1 MEGSNAQPLQWAA
14 GAGDIEI
21 VRYHLAC
28 GADVNALRA
37 SCGGETALQAA
48 AISCQVGV
56 ILILL
61 EAGTDVT
68 ALAATASGRT
78 AIEGEADHGRLDVL
92 CMLLQIYLPG
102 QAKNDQLKR
111 AEKLAEKNE
120 HTGII
125 RVIRNYQN
133 CEG

>member
-1 MEGSNAQPLQWAA
+1 MVPILDSLPTDGRTTNCHETGKF
-14 GAGDIEI
+14 GA
-21 VRYHLAC
+21 
-28 GADVNALRA
+28 
-37 SCGGETALQAA
+37 S
-48 AISCQVGV
+48 
-56 ILILL
+56 
-61 EAGTDVT
+61 GTDVT